1 MKPLRMRVLMILV
14 MMLMV
19 LPFAT
24 SAHADSFDSAEDL
37 AHYLCQ
43 YVVTCG

>member
-1 MKPLRMRVLMILV
+1 MQPLRMRVLMILV

-24 SAHADSFDSAEDL
+24 SAHADSFDTAEGL
-37 AHYLCQ
+37 AYYLCQ
-43 YVVTCG
+43 YVLSCG